1 MARRIAFIAKAG
13 TIVSTIAN
21 RWNDRRTRLATL
33 RRLERLHPAVLR
45 DMGMSRGEIM
55 SVCLTDGAGRRRS
68 HA

>member
-1 MARRIAFIAKAG
+1 MARGIALMAEAG
-13 TIVSTIAN
+13 TAVSGFFG
-21 RWNDRRTRLATL
+21 RWTDRRSRLATL

-55 SVCLTDGAGRRRS
+55 SVCLNERRERRRN